1 MAAHDAAAGALV
13 PWLPGGVPF
22 HEWEDEPM
30 LRTYAAQRMQADGGL
45 VFTHFQVGV
54 CLAHTPLVDFVFAHP
69 PMRSPSADHAHGRQ
83 LPTLTKHSAV
93 GVGSGL
99 G

>member
-1 MAAHDAAAGALV
+1 MAVENGLVAAHDAAAGALV

-54 CLAHTPLVDFVFAHP
+54 CLAHTPLVDFASTSSQVLA
-69 PMRSPSADHAHGRQ
+69 
-83 LPTLTKHSAV
+83 LC
-93 GVGSGL
+93 
-99 G
+99 